1 MDLINRLL
9 VSSINDLSPEN
20 KVQVIKRLLKQPGF
34 KRVWVITKTKVGKT
48 TSVAW
53 KEILQSVLEN
63 EYTKLSNDTL
73 KILESEN

>member
-63 EYTKLSNDTL
+63 EYTTLSNDTL